1 MKKIKVSIILPSY
14 QEQSHVEITLKLLK
28 VFCKFEYEVLIVV
41 DSIKDKTVLAFN
53 DVKLDH
59 PEARL
64 IINNTGNSAINAIEV
79 GIAEAI
85 HDIILLH
92 VIDDIGPILSF
103 NKMHDLIFKGCD
115 FVSANRYSKNGKR
128 VGGSLISQIISR
140 IGNYSLF
147 ILSNNCFLDS
157 TTGIKMFKKEIFH
170 RIDRISKPVGWAGIF
185 EITLKIQT
193 DPNLLLGEVPVISLD
208 RIYGGESTFKLSS
221 WIFEY
226 FRWYFWGLINLKK
239 KHKIVTLD

>member
-1 MKKIKVSIILPSY
+1 MNKIKVSIILPCY
-14 QEQSHVEITLKLLK
+14 QEHSYVEITLKLLK
-28 VFCKFEYEVLIVV
+28 VFSKFEYEVLIVV
-41 DSIKDKTVLAFN
+41 DSINDKTVLAFN
-53 DVKLDH
+53 EVKSDY

-79 GIAEAI
+79 GIAEAK
-85 HDIILLH
+85 HNIILLH

-103 NKMHDLIFKGCD
+103 NQMHDLIFKGCD

-140 IGNYSLF
+140 IGSYSLF

-170 RIDRISKPVGWAGIF
+170 RIDRKSKPVGWVGIF

-193 DPNLLLGEVPVISLD
+193 DPNILLGEVPVISLD
-208 RIYGGESTFKLSS
+208 RIYGGESTFKLIS

-226 FRWYFWGLINLKK
+226 LRWYYWGLINLKK
-239 KHKIVTLD
+239 KHKIITLD

>member
-1 MKKIKVSIILPSY
+1 M
-14 QEQSHVEITLKLLK
+14 
-28 VFCKFEYEVLIVV
+28 FCKFEYEVLIVV

-103 NKMHDLIFKGCD
+103 NQMHDLIIKGCD
-115 FVSANRYSKNGKR
+115 FVSANRYSKKGKR
-128 VGGSLISQIISR
+128 IGGSFISQIISR

-147 ILSNNCFLDS
+147 VLSNNCFMDS
-157 TTGIKMFKKEIFH
+157 TTGIKMFKKEIFLS
-170 RIDRISKPVGWAGIF
+170 INKKSKPVGWAGIF
-185 EITLKIQT
+185 EITLKIQM
-193 DPNLLLGEVPVISLD
+193 DPNILLGEVPIISLD
-208 RIYGGESTFKLSS
+208 RIYGGESSFKLSP
-221 WIFEY
+221 WVLEY
-226 FRWYFWGLINLKK
+226 LRWYFWGLINLKE
-239 KHKIVTLD
+239 KHKIVIL

>member
-1 MKKIKVSIILPSY
+1 MNKNKVSIILPCY
-14 QEQSHVEITLKLLK
+14 QERSYIEVTLKLLK

-41 DSIKDKTVLAFN
+41 DSINDKTVFAFN
-53 DVKLDH
+53 DVKSDYL
-59 PEARL
+59 EARL

-79 GIAEAI
+79 GIAEAK
-85 HDIILLH
+85 HNIILLH

-103 NKMHDLIFKGCD
+103 NQMHDLIIKGCD

>member
-79 GIAEAI
+79 GISEAT

-103 NKMHDLIFKGCD
+103 NQMHDLIIKGCD

-128 VGGSLISQIISR
+128 VGGSFISQIIS
-140 IGNYSLF
+140 
-147 ILSNNCFLDS
+147 
-157 TTGIKMFKKEIFH
+157 FKK
-170 RIDRISKPVGWAGIF
+170 V
-185 EITLKIQT
+185 L
-193 DPNLLLGEVPVISLD
+193 
-208 RIYGGESTFKLSS
+208 
-221 WIFEY
+221 
-226 FRWYFWGLINLKK
+226 
-239 KHKIVTLD
+239 

>member
-1 MKKIKVSIILPSY
+1 MNKIKVSIILPCY
-14 QEQSHVEITLKLLK
+14 QEHSYVEITLKLLK
-28 VFCKFEYEVLIVV
+28 VFSKFEYEVLIVV
-41 DSIKDKTVLAFN
+41 DSINDRTVHAFN
-53 DVKLDH
+53 YVKSDYL
-59 PEARL
+59 EARL

-79 GIAEAI
+79 GIAEAK
-85 HDIILLH
+85 HNIILLH

-103 NKMHDLIFKGCD
+103 NQMHDLIIKGCD

-193 DPNLLLGEVPVISLD
+193 DPNILLGEVPVISLD
-208 RIYGGESTFKLSS
+208 RIYGGESTFKLTS

-226 FRWYFWGLINLKK
+226 LRWYYWGLINLKK